1 MSLTVKTDDV
11 TKGRKDV
18 DPHGRFRGEWVK
30 FKLMSLYSP
39 IEQIP
44 PELLLFKTIGTVLV
58 LFDEKGFVLPLLFI
72 VVVVAISA
80 SSFSSE

>member
-1 MSLTVKTDDV
+1 MLL
-11 TKGRKDV
+11 
-18 DPHGRFRGEWVK
+18 K

-58 LFDEKGFVLPLLFI
+58 LLDEKGFVVDVLALLFI
-72 VVVVAISA
+72 VVVAANSA